1 MVCENCGSE
10 HNGSYGSGRFCC
22 EKCARGFSTKEKREE
37 INEKVSK
44 KLSGKD
50 IYIPKEKFCL
60 CCGKATKKGAYLYCS
75 FTCQHLYNN
84 LIFINKWKLGINSG
98 IVGKDGTNKQI
109 KKYFLKKYNNS
120 CQKCGWGEIN
130 IHTGNV
136 PLALHHIDG
145 NYKNNNEDNLQLLCP
160 NCHSLTET
168 YKSHNKNGRKQRAKY
183 SA

>member
-1 MVCENCGSE
+1 ME
-10 HNGSYGSGRFCC
+10 HPPVSPQLLATSMPM
-22 EKCARGFSTKEKREE
+22 AL
-37 INEKVSK
+37 KVA
-44 KLSGKD
+44 LSMNPFRVTGQSVLLED
-50 IYIPKEKFCL
+50 NRW
-60 CCGKATKKGAYLYCS
+60 
-75 FTCQHLYNN
+75 LYNN

-145 NYKNNNEDNLQLLCP
+145 NSKNNREENLELLCP
-160 NCHSLTET
+160 NCHSLTDNYGST
-168 YKSHNKNGRKQRAKY
+168 NKNCTRTYRNEYRK
-183 SA
+183 